1 MKRRVLSTFS
11 LIMVLCLLFC
21 GTLNAE
27 ESRLKQVDGSFLTQQ
42 DEARGSTED
51 GLQRG
56 IHLMQGDSMISKA
69 GVRKIYAY
77 TQTTASHDVDKLGL
91 LTYVDQYNEET
102 EKWEQ
107 IDAWS
112 TNAYDTY
119 YVVSGKLLEVDGG
132 YYYRVTASHMVE
144 KDGAY
149 ESSASFTD
157 GIWIE

>member
-1 MKRRVLSTFS
+1 MKRRVLSTVS
-11 LIMVLCLLFC
+11 LVMVLCLLFC

-27 ESRLKQVDGSFLTQQ
+27 ESGLRQVDGSFLTQQ
-42 DEARGSTED
+42 DEARASTRD
-51 GLQRG
+51 SLQRG
-56 IHLMQGDSMISKA
+56 VHLMDGDSMISKA
-69 GVRKIYAY
+69 GVGKIYAY
-77 TQTTASHDVDKLGL
+77 TQTTASHDVDKLGVV
-91 LTYVDQYNEET
+91 TYVDQYNEET
-102 EKWEQ
+102 EKWDQ

-112 TNAYDTY
+112 TEAYNTY